1 MPSIFSTQNLQ
12 TFLRRKN
19 LRPPSR
25 GPAPG
30 PAPGRPPGRGPR
42 GPPSR
47 GPPSGRAAGASMV
60 ATPVSGAAVFVDSSA
75 MILLQGHPGP
85 YLQLLSAFQAGNG
98 LLMNLSDVQQ
108 ASGAFGNLTHI
119 FAQLTDVLSE
129 QFHRLR
135 QDSVAFHQPVQA
147 FVDGHIS
154 LSAKG

>member
-30 PAPGRPPGRGPR
+30 PEPGRPPGRGPR

-47 GPPSGRAAGASMV
+47 GPPSRGPPSGRTAGTSVV

-108 ASGAFGNLTHI
+108 ASGAFGNVTHI
-119 FAQLTDVLSE
+119 LAKLAETLSQLPDVLGE
-129 QFHRLR
+129 QFHGLG
-135 QDSVAFHQPVQA
+135 QSFVAFH
-147 FVDGHIS
+147 
-154 LSAKG
+154 